1 VTPAA
6 YLDSVAALP
15 SPSAI
20 QLDAFIAHLCNAH
33 SWYKHIP
40 LVSGAELVVFLA
52 ADAGA
57 GFEERDR
64 MHYGWKRSAEYRA
77 RFGHLDYC
85 WRYDDDAPY
94 ERDGVHPEDQ
104 PTPPELLG
112 PELRARFGFRLYP
125 MVSND
130 CNAMEAIH
138 YDLHAEDLDALRR
151 GASHPHRARILAWA
165 AQDRELDQLYN
176 ALTDEDRD
184 RYHELQRLH
193 DSTIEDAEY
202 DGEPPPS
209 ILALDEVRA
218 LGSHTELHRMLA
230 VDEAL
235 RLNYAAMAWRERAKI
250 TAALAQLV
258 SWHEG
263 LTSARSAV

>member
-20 QLDAFIAHLCNAH
+20 QLDAFTKHLCNAH

-40 LVSGAELVVFLA
+40 LVTGAEFVVFLA

-57 GFEERDR
+57 GFEDRDR
-64 MHYGWKRSAEYRA
+64 WHYTWKRTAEYRA

-85 WRYDDDAPY
+85 WRDDDAAIY
-94 ERDGVHPEDQ
+94 RRDSIHPDDE
-104 PTPPELLG
+104 PTPPELLD
-112 PELRARFGFRLYP
+112 PELRTRFGVRLYP
-125 MVSND
+125 MISND
-130 CNAMEAIH
+130 VNAMEAIH
-138 YDLHAEDLDALRR
+138 YDLHADALDALRR
-151 GASHPHRARILAWA
+151 GAPHPHRARILAWA
-165 AQDRELDQLYN
+165 AHDRELDELYN
-176 ALTDEDRD
+176 AITDNDRA
-184 RYHELQRLH
+184 RFHELQSLH
-193 DSTIEDAEY
+193 DSAIEHAEY
-202 DGEPPPS
+202 RAEPPPS

-218 LGSHTELHRMLA
+218 LDSRTKLHRLLV

-258 SWHEG
+258 SWHDTLG
-263 LTSARSAV
+263 G